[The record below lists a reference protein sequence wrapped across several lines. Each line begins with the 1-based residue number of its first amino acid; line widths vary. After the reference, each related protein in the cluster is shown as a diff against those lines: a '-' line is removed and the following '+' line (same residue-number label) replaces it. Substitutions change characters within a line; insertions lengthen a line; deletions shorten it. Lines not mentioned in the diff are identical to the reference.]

1 MQIQGQ
7 KHFVLLPPHCYP
19 CVNEKPLRPGTYARM
34 GGSDGLGLV
43 MDAGEGGQEES
54 ESVPFATWD
63 PDSPEDNATPYS
75 RLAEPMRVTLDQGDM
90 LYLPA
95 MW

>member
-1 MQIQGQ
+1 MQVQGQ
-7 KHFVLLPPHCYP
+7 KHFVLLPPHCHP
-19 CVNEKPLRPGTYARM
+19 CVNEKPLRPGTYKRGA
-34 GGSDGLGLV
+34 DGLELV
-43 MDAGEGGQEES
+43 LDSPEEDVDDV

-63 PDSPEDNATPYS
+63 PDQPDESCTAYS
-75 RLAEPMRVTLDQGDM
+75 RLAEPVRVTLERGDM